1 MKSWIAVLSVA
12 ILLSV
17 GVGTWAVYAQN
28 PQAPPPPSKLEK
40 LKDNLYVIL
49 SEGGNTTVYVTD
61 EGVILVDAKFERNHD
76 DIVQKVKSLTDKPI
90 KYVINTHAHG
100 DHTGGNVKMAPA
112 MIVGHDNIRAAMI
125 KGKLPGPP
133 ELTFSDKMTINLG
146 GKQVVAM
153 HFAPCHTDGDTFA
166 YFPAEKV
173 LASGDCFNTGNGQGV
188 NLTGSS
194 TFSFY
199 MDYNTG
205 GSLFG
210 RMKVGDEALKL
221 DFDTVVP
228 GHGPVT
234 TRAKFAEWRKDVE
247 SIKNRVAAMIREG
260 KTKDDMAKALVAE
273 FGWEPGGRAIT
284 NSLDGMIAE
293 IKTRQP

>member
-1 MKSWIAVLSVA
+1 MRTWIALLSVA

-17 GVGTWAVYAQN
+17 GTWVAFAQN
-28 PQAPPPPSKLEK
+28 PQAPPPPSKVEK
-40 LKDNLYVIL
+40 IRDDLYVIL
-49 SEGGNTTVYVTD
+49 SEGGNTTVYLTD

-76 DIVQKVKSLTDKPI
+76 DIVQKVKALTDKPI

-112 MIVGHDNIRAAMI
+112 ATVGHTNIRAAMV

-133 ELTFSDKMTINLG
+133 ELTFTDRMSLNLG
-146 GKQVVAM
+146 GKEVVAI

-166 YFPAEKV
+166 YFPAARV
-173 LASGDCFNTGNGQGV
+173 ISSGDCFNTGNGQGI

-210 RMKVGDEALKL
+210 RMKTADGALKL

-234 TRAKFAEWRKDVE
+234 TRAAFTQWRKDID
-247 SIKNRVAAMIREG
+247 SIRGRLTTFIKDG
-260 KTKDDMAKALVAE
+260 KTKDDMAKMLVCE
-273 FGWEPGGRAIT
+273 FGWEPGGRAIQA
-284 NSLDGMIAE
+284 SLDGMIAE
-293 IKTRQP
+293 LKQRP

>member
-1 MKSWIAVLSVA
+1 MKTWIAVLSVA

-17 GVGTWAVYAQN
+17 GAWGTFAQN
-28 PQAPPPPSKLEK
+28 PQAPPPVSKLQK
-40 LKDNLYVIL
+40 ITDDLYVIL
-49 SEGGNTTVYVTD
+49 GEGGNTSVLLTD
-61 EGVILVDAKFERNHD
+61 EGVVLVDPKFERNHD

-90 KYVINTHAHG
+90 RYVINSHAHG

-112 MIVGHDNIRAAMI
+112 VAVGHVNIRTAMV

-133 ELTFSDKMTINLG
+133 ELTFTDRMSINLG
-146 GKQVVAM
+146 GKEAIAI
-153 HFAPCHTDGDTFA
+153 HFAPCHTDGDTFV
-166 YFPAEKV
+166 YFPAQKV
-173 LASGDCFNTGNGQGV
+173 IASGDCFNTGNGQGI

-210 RMKVGDEALKL
+210 RMKTADEALKL

-234 TRAKFAEWRKDVE
+234 TRAAFTQWRKDID
-247 SIKNRVAAMIREG
+247 SIRGRLTTLIKDG
-260 KTKDDMAKALVAE
+260 KTKDDMAKMLVAE
-273 FGWEPGGRAIT
+273 FGWEPGGRAIQA
-284 NSLDGMIAE
+284 SLDGMIAE
-293 IKTRQP
+293 LKQRP